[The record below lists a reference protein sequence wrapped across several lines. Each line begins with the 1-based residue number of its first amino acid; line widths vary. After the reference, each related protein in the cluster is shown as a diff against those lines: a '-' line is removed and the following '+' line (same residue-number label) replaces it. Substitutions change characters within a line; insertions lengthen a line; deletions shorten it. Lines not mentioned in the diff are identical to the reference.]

1 VKRVSTM
8 PHSPKARQTTESNV
22 ARQEQVRCR
31 AYEERIQRVRIRVL
45 AGIVMLVGI
54 LPAQE
59 RVNAASVPSQFKI
72 QAQTACETEMLRE
85 MGAREVFSGKGY
97 EVLTEVARAY
107 GRAIPHIYV
116 FPESL
121 NMGYIA
127 ASTAVDGRGKI
138 VVGQQAI
145 EMFDAFSL
153 KGFLGHEM
161 AHLVSD
167 SAAQGCNDYILRN
180 PQMEADAD
188 ALAARTLGTGP
199 LKAFLRRVL
208 ALTQGQNSD
217 AKHRLEV
224 LQ

>member
-1 VKRVSTM
+1 M
-8 PHSPKARQTTESNV
+8 
-22 ARQEQVRCR
+22 
-31 AYEERIQRVRIRVL
+31 L
-45 AGIVMLVGI
+45 AGI

-59 RVNAASVPSQFKI
+59 RVNAASVPSQLKK

-107 GRAIPHIYV
+107 GRAIPHIYI

-127 ASTAVDGRGKI
+127 ASIAGDGRGKI

-180 PQMEADAD
+180 PQVEADAD
-188 ALAARTLGTGP
+188 ALAARMLGTGP
-199 LKAFLRRVL
+199 VKAFLQRLL
-208 ALTQGQNSD
+208 ALTQGQSWD
-217 AKHRLEV
+217 AKHRLEE
-224 LQ
+224 LQN